1 MKIVGTIAR
10 YLLGLMFLV
19 FGPNTFLHF
28 LPMPLPSGQAGQF
41 LVILTTT
48 RYFYVVGSIMVA
60 AGILLL
66 ANRYVPLALTLLGP
80 LIVNF
85 LLFHILMH
93 RSAMIPAILA
103 TILWILVAWRV
114 RFAFFGILQ
123 QRV

>member
-1 MKIVGTIAR
+1 
-10 YLLGLMFLV
+10 
-19 FGPNTFLHF
+19 
-28 LPMPLPSGQAGQF
+28 
-41 LVILTTT
+41 
-48 RYFYVVGSIMVA
+48 MVA

-85 LLFHILMH
+85 MLFHILMH
-93 RSAMIPAILA
+93 RSSIPAILA